1 MSRQHDHDAMPED
14 SGIEYDGSFDDQAL
28 ADLGEQLP
36 ENLVPSSP
44 FSRGRFLKAGALGV
58 GGLAATSLGLARGNA
73 FAASTAGSAAAE
85 AAATQA
91 LGPSAKRAVAAAKA
105 MRLSG
110 ETTGILFSSG
120 TRDQIEPA
128 AKLWTQLTGI
138 KINLIEQPQAQQFQR
153 IQQEGIART
162 GDWAIGVIWPKML
175 ADVVSAGSVTDI
187 SAWVRKHNPQLSS
200 GPQRV
205 FEPLV
210 AACKVGGKFYALP
223 TDGDVVVA
231 ACRTDMFNNARN
243 KAGFEDRYGYRLA
256 PPKTWKE
263 YDDMAH
269 YLHQKRPGVYGA
281 VELRDIQYGYPQFQA
296 RWCSKALPFAYWFKD
311 DMTPLVNSP
320 EAVAAGEEYVKLRD
334 VMHKDILN
342 WSFTET
348 YASWAKGQAALT
360 VSWPSVVKY
369 ANIPS
374 LSKIVGKQT
383 SFRLPGSVVKGKVNY
398 KDYQSAGNSYT
409 VNTYWKGNKEAAY
422 LFSQFLIDPVLGSTL
437 LMGSGFFDP
446 YRYNHLTDKGV
457 VRLYTKGQMGV
468 NGPLARNTKVMAPDI
483 ILKGSGQYT
492 DALARNLSAAYAG
505 QTSIKKALD
514 ATADAWNRVTDQQG
528 RDKQIEGWK
537 SLKKAYPRV

>member
-1 MSRQHDHDAMPED
+1 MSQHDDDATNEGD
-14 SGIEYDGSFDDQAL
+14 FDGSHFDASSDARSL
-28 ADLGEQLP
+28 AELREQLP
-36 ENLVPSSP
+36 ENLVVEPRL
-44 FSRGRFLKAGALGV
+44 SRAGLLKAGALG
-58 GGLAATSLGLARGNA
+58 GLAVSSLGLARGTA
-73 FAASTAGSAAAE
+73 FAQSTAASEAAMSAAA
-85 AAATQA
+85 QA
-91 LGPSAKRAVAAAKA
+91 LGPAAKRAVAAAKKLG
-105 MRLSG
+105 LSN

-128 AKLWTQLTGI
+128 AKLWTKLTGI

-162 GDWAIGVIWPKML
+162 GGWAIGVIWPRML
-175 ADVVSAGSVTDI
+175 ADVVSAGSVADI
-187 SAWVRKHNPQLSS
+187 SAWVTKYNPQLSS

-210 AACKVGGKFYALP
+210 AACKINGKFYALP
-223 TDGDVVVA
+223 TDGDEVISA
-231 ACRTDMFNNARN
+231 GRSDIFNDPKL
-243 KAGFEDRYGYRLA
+243 KAGFENKYGYPLA
-256 PPKTWKE
+256 APKSWKQ
-263 YDDMAH
+263 YDEMAH
-269 YLHQKRPGVYGA
+269 FLHFKRPGVYGA
-281 VELRDIQYGYPQFQA
+281 VELRDILYGSPQFLA
-296 RWCSKALPFAYWFKD
+296 RWCSKATPFAYWFKD

-320 EAVAAGEEYVKLRD
+320 SALAAGVEYVKLRD

-342 WSFTET
+342 WGFTET
-348 YASWAKGQAALT
+348 YGAWAKGQAALT
-360 VSWPSVVKY
+360 VSWPSVVKF

-374 LSKIVGKQT
+374 LSKIVGKQF

-409 VNTYWKGNKEAAY
+409 INTYWKGNKEAAY
-422 LFSQFLIDPVLGSTL
+422 LFAQFLIDPVLGSTL

-468 NGPLARNTKVMAPDI
+468 NGPLIKDVKAMAPDI
-483 ILKGSGQYT
+483 VLKGSGQYI
-492 DALARNLSAAYAG
+492 DALSRNLSAAYSG
-505 QTSIKKALD
+505 QTSIQKALD
-514 ATADAWNRVTDQQG
+514 ATADAWNKTTDQQG